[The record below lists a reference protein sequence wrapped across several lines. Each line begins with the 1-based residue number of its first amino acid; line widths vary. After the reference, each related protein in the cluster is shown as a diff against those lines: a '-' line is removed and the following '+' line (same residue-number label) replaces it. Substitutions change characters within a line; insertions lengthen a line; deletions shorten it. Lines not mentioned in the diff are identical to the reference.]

1 MTKSEKP
8 VVDFDALAYA
18 DTAVW
23 SVPHPNPKIKAPL
36 GTITVAGP
44 GHPQVLEWQEGES
57 RRVRSENK
65 AYRRELQK
73 WKDDMA
79 SDAEPPET
87 QDEKRSV
94 ADWRRMNAERLA
106 AYIVDADFRVKL
118 GGKDIELTR
127 ETAVS
132 ILENP
137 RLSFV
142 FDGLSAFVNN
152 LGNFT
157 EGSAKA

>member
-8 VVDFDALAYA
+8 IVDFDALAYA

-23 SVPHPNPKIKAPL
+23 SVPHPSPKIKAPL

-44 GHPQVLEWQEGES
+44 GHPQVLEWQEGERKRS
-57 RRVRSENK
+57 LAEVRG
-65 AYRRELQK
+65 YQRELK
-73 WKDDMA
+73 AWKDDA
-79 SDAEPPET
+79 SSDIPPET
-87 QDEKRSV
+87 PDEKRSV
-94 ADWRRMNAERLA
+94 AEFRRMNAERLA

-142 FDGLSAFVNN
+142 FDGLSAFVNH
-152 LGNFT
+152 LENFT
-157 EGSAKA
+157 EGSVKA